1 MDAQTPTGYTILGF
15 LALQPRSGYEI
26 REAAQRSVRL
36 FWGISEGQ
44 LYPQLHHL
52 HDSGLIEPLGDP
64 TGPRSSQQWRVTDTG
79 RQTLHEWLAAPSA
92 PIQIRDENLV
102 KLMFSDQLGSEATL
116 ALLEE
121 RRKVRSPGAADRGG
135 GARCPPTG
143 QRRGGRPAAV
153 PASSTTSPTG
163 TRPPPSTGAER
174 PSVTDS
180 RRNPTHPLGHSR
192 RKPTSRKESP

>member
-1 MDAQTPTGYTILGF
+1 MDTQTPTGYTILGF

-52 HDSGLIEPLGDP
+52 HGSGLIEPLGDP

-92 PIQIRDENLV
+92 PIQMRDENLV
-102 KLMFSDQLGSEATL
+102 KLMFSDQLGPEATL

-121 RRKVRSPGAADRGG
+121 RRDQFALLVQRVEAVMPGAHRPVSDEEAGLRGPG
-135 GARCPPTG
+135 LVHDFT
-143 QRRGGRPAAV
+143 RRY
-153 PASSTTSPTG
+153 AST
-163 TRPPPSTGAER
+163 AL
-174 PSVTDS
+174 DWC
-180 RRNPTHPLGHSR
+180 
-192 RKPTSRKESP
+192 RKAIRHGLEA